1 MESHCE
7 NFQITKQCEALRG
20 VHAVWSL
27 WEASVDLFD
36 DLPESYG
43 GWRINVSCLV
53 QQCSQHIALFLIRT
67 MGSWSN
73 SSTLQK
79 THLLVS

>member
-43 GWRINVSCLV
+43 GQRIDVFCLV
-53 QQCSQHIALFLIRT
+53 QQCS
-67 MGSWSN
+67 
-73 SSTLQK
+73 
-79 THLLVS
+79 